1 MRQAILIAVC
11 SVVAAVL
18 AGAYVNANAA
28 PAATPIAKKVA
39 VLGSQVKT
47 LQTQVKALQK
57 QGKTLRTELTQF
69 EGAAVLLQLCSSEV
83 LMDAVQGTWTTFDA
97 KSGTTFGAQ
106 SPVTDPISSG
116 AGQQVCGAFNVT
128 RQSVQAVPSASALQT
143 LLSSLSGRSPAA
155 RSRVLRTA
163 ALHGNG

>member
-1 MRQAILIAVC
+1 MRQAALIAVC

-39 VLGSQVKT
+39 VLSTQVKT
-47 LQTQVKALQK
+47 LQSQVKALQK

-69 EGAAVLLQLCSSEV
+69 EAGAILLQLCSTEV
-83 LMDAVQGTWTTFDA
+83 LTDAVQGTWTTFDS

-106 SPVTDPISSG
+106 QPVTDPISTA
-116 AGQQVCGAFNVT
+116 AGRQVCGAFNVT
-128 RQSVQAVPSASALQT
+128 RQSVQAVPSAAAVQA
-143 LLSSLSGRSPAA
+143 LLSSLSGRSASA
-155 RSRVLRTA
+155 RSRVLRAA

>member
-1 MRQAILIAVC
+1 MRQAALIAVC

-39 VLGSQVKT
+39 VLGAQVKTLQKQVKT
-47 LQTQVKALQK
+47 LQTQ
-57 QGKTLRTELTQF
+57 GKTVRNELTQF

-83 LMDAVQGTWTTFDA
+83 LMDAVQGTWTTFDS

-106 SPVTDPISSG
+106 SPVTDPISTS

-128 RQSVQAVPSASALQT
+128 RQSVQAVPSAAAMQS
-143 LLSSLSGRSPAA
+143 LLSALSGRSLAA
-155 RSRVLRTA
+155 RSRLLRAA
-163 ALHGNG
+163 ALHRNG